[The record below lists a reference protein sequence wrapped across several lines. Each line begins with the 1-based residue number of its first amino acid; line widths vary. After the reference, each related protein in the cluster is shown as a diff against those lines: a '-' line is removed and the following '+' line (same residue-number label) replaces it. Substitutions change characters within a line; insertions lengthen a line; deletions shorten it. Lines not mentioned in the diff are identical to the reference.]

1 MWSQGF
7 MEFSEDLLRG
17 SFTCMALT
25 CRIGHSELGLGFFKK
40 KKRSNVGLP
49 LYELSRDRCELL
61 AVVHFVQGPGSYL
74 ELMMN
79 LIDADGAEDE
89 LNYDEK
95 W

>member
-1 MWSQGF
+1 M
-7 MEFSEDLLRG
+7 
-17 SFTCMALT
+17 
-25 CRIGHSELGLGFFKK
+25 
-40 KKRSNVGLP
+40 LP
-49 LYELSRDRCELL
+49 LYESSRDRCELL